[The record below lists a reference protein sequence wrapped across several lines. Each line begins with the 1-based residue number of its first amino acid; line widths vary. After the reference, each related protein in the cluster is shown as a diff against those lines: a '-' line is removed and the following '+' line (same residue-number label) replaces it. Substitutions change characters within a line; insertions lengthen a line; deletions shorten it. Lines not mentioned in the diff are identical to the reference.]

1 MKYFEGLREINSLF
15 LCTHHTKALKNV
27 MACTIEN
34 HIQPGI
40 EMIYVTDGIFDL
52 VINGTTERISTGEI
66 GIIFPFQ
73 PHGYVRY
80 EGSEYVRFDFASEL
94 AGDFFNLKHD
104 KVGRTAV
111 FKASPVTEFIIK
123 ENFIFSNKNSRL
135 SVQNLL
141 YSVLTDFTE
150 QIELIPIKKHDNVL
164 IKAITYVKNNMEKPL
179 QMKTVAKALGYSGS
193 YLSRAIKKTA
203 GFGFN
208 TLLSMIR
215 IESAKKLLRE
225 TRKTIVEIMMECGF
239 GSDRSFYRQFK
250 ELVGES
256 PYRYRT
262 AVY

>member
-80 EGSEYVRFDFASEL
+80 EGSEYVRFDFESEL

-104 KVGRTAV
+104 KVGRSAV
-111 FKASPVTEFIIK
+111 FKAGPVTEFIIK
-123 ENFIFSNKNSRL
+123 ENFIFSNKNFSINKLNL
-135 SVQNLL
+135 SGTIISISSFSFDLQN
-141 YSVLTDFTE
+141 S
-150 QIELIPIKKHDNVL
+150 
-164 IKAITYVKNNMEKPL
+164 
-179 QMKTVAKALGYSGS
+179 
-193 YLSRAIKKTA
+193 TA
-203 GFGFN
+203 
-208 TLLSMIR
+208 
-215 IESAKKLLRE
+215 
-225 TRKTIVEIMMECGF
+225 
-239 GSDRSFYRQFK
+239 
-250 ELVGES
+250 
-256 PYRYRT
+256 
-262 AVY
+262 